1 MKDVIDDSLKKRN
14 LAGNRQRRFPT
25 DAAAVFTREEKEQI
39 LDEYNE
45 IISDLGALNG
55 YSLEW
60 LCHPISEKNDLAPD
74 TLLDRLIDFLTF
86 QCVVSKDGKR
96 APTLARWLKKAV
108 RLFKGAIQQQYW
120 FMKSC
125 FLWKQVD
132 KNKTYTVIRTWF
144 DGRSRVLMK
153 DNKDIYFGR
162 LPGFL
167 KNNGLHV
174 LYFGEFAYDF
184 EHEFDNITK
193 GLEDPVIL
201 GRSLLHGWDFVKG
214 FCFQHTASRRIKLQP
229 GLKILGV
236 DVDAV
241 FRNYFQAHGQD
252 QEIRANYLS
261 YRAVVKLAKKIK
273 IDRFY
278 MPFENYAW
286 EKLTHLAIVENNC
299 LRRQETFSRNH
310 HGWPISWTSQSF
322 SLLESKLTSFQH
334 AQVALNAAKFFM
346 GEKERNSV
354 VFPDRIVTVGEVT
367 RRFLIER
374 KHYPAERVVAGCAL
388 RQDYVISGERVERK
402 QTRRVLAQ
410 LWSVEKSARL
420 INFLHAAGIHPG
432 KFHVTISPHPC
443 NPLEKLIPHLD
454 FEYRDHFTLFT
465 GSLKESFSVNDL
477 VIYHGTTACLDALAN
492 GLPVINVEFDDFI
505 TVDPLF
511 EFHDFKWTVSKP
523 EELAGAIDAIYAMS
537 DEEYYRRQQKGFEFV
552 KNYFYP
558 VNDENMRKF
567 L

>member
-1 MKDVIDDSLKKRN
+1 VKIATKAPRCQGTPGSFN
-14 LAGNRQRRFPT
+14 QTPTPAPAG
-25 DAAAVFTREEKEQI
+25 AVFTPEEKEQI

-45 IISDLGALNG
+45 IISELGALNN

-60 LCHPISEKNDLAPD
+60 LCHPISEKNDLTPEN
-74 TLLDRLIDFLTF
+74 LLDRLIDFLTF
-86 QCVVSKDGKR
+86 HRVVSKAGKS
-96 APTLARWLKKAV
+96 APALARWLKKWIKKTL
-108 RLFKGAIQQQYW
+108 RLFTGAIQQQYW
-120 FMKSC
+120 FMKC
-125 FLWKQVD
+125 RPLWKRLD
-132 KNKTYTVIRTWF
+132 ENKTYTVIRTWF
-144 DGRSRVLMK
+144 DGRSRALMEN
-153 DNKDIYFGR
+153 DKDIYFGR

-167 KNNGLHV
+167 KKNGLHV
-174 LYFGEFAYDF
+174 LYFGEFAYGF
-184 EHEFDNITK
+184 EHEFDNITR

-201 GRSLLHGWDFVKG
+201 GRSLVHGWDFVKG
-214 FCFQHTASRRIKLQP
+214 YCFQFSASRRIKLQP

-241 FRNYFQAHGQD
+241 FRNYFQAHSQD
-252 QEIRANYLS
+252 QEIRANFLS
-261 YRAVVKLAKKIK
+261 YRAAVKLTKKIK
-273 IDRFY
+273 IDRVY

-286 EKLTHLAIVENNC
+286 EKLTHLALLKVFGGQGTAPS
-299 LRRQETFSRNH
+299 LRAFQKGPLPPEAKV
-310 HGWPISWTSQSF
+310 I
-322 SLLESKLTSFQH
+322 SFQH

-346 GEKERNSV
+346 GEKERHSI
-354 VFPDRIVTVGEVT
+354 VFPDRIVTVGDVT
-367 RRFLIER
+367 RNFLIEK
-374 KHYPAERVVAGCAL
+374 KHYPAERVITGCAL

-420 INFLHAAGIHPG
+420 INFIHAAGIHPG
-432 KFHVTISPHPC
+432 KYHVTISPHPC

-454 FEYRDHFTLFT
+454 FQYKDHFTLFT

-523 EELAGAIDAIYAMS
+523 EELAGAIDAIYALS
-537 DEEYYRRQQKGFEFV
+537 DEEYYQRQQKGFEFV

-558 VNDENMRKF
+558 VTEENMKKF

>member
-1 MKDVIDDSLKKRN
+1 MKDVTDDSPKKHN
-14 LAGNRQRRFPT
+14 LVGNRQCLFPT
-25 DAAAVFTREEKEQI
+25 DAAVVFTREEKEQI

-45 IISDLGALNG
+45 IISELGALNG
-55 YSLEW
+55 FSLEW

-86 QCVVSKDGKR
+86 QCVVSKAGKR
-96 APTLARWLKKAV
+96 APALARWIKKAV

-120 FMKSC
+120 FMKSR
-125 FLWKQVD
+125 FLWKRLD
-132 KNKTYTVIRTWF
+132 ENKTYTVIRTWF
-144 DGRSRVLMK
+144 DGRSRALMK

-167 KNNGLHV
+167 KKNGLHV

-184 EHEFDNITK
+184 EHEFANITK

-214 FCFQHTASRRIKLQP
+214 FRFQHTASRRIKLQP

-241 FRNYFQAHGQD
+241 FRNYFQEHCQD

-273 IDRFY
+273 IDHFY

-286 EKLTHLAIVENNC
+286 EKLTHLA
-299 LRRQETFSRNH
+299 
-310 HGWPISWTSQSF
+310 
-322 SLLESKLTSFQH
+322 LLSKVLGGVGTLFQKGSDPPEAKVISFQH

-374 KHYPAERVVAGCAL
+374 KHYPVERVVAGCAL
-388 RQDYVISGERVERK
+388 RQDYVFSGERVERK
-402 QTRRVLAQ
+402 QTLRVLAQ
-410 LWSVEKSARL
+410 LWSVGKSARL

-443 NPLEKLIPHLD
+443 NPLEKFIPHLD

-511 EFHDFKWTVSKP
+511 DFHDFKWTVSKP
-523 EELAGAIDAIYAMS
+523 EELAGAIDTIYALR
-537 DEEYYRRQQKGFEFV
+537 DEEYYERQQKGFEFV